1 MTCNTAEITI
11 ELPHLRLAARVW
23 GPEDGLPVLAL
34 HGWLDNAASFEGL
47 APLLPGCRIVALD
60 HAGHGLS
67 AHRRH
72 STYYVLDY
80 VADALAAAAA
90 LGWSRYAMLG
100 HSLGAGVAALCAGTY
115 PERISRLA
123 LIEGL
128 APLADDPHAA
138 ASRLRTALDREARGR
153 RTKPRPYASIDD
165 AAKARTRATG
175 LTHETAKILVRRALE
190 PADGGWRWRTDAR
203 LRWPSRVRLSDAQ
216 IDSFLSAIRCPVQA
230 IRAKH
235 GPSFN
240 ESVLADR
247 CACIRDL
254 KLVQLAGG
262 HHLHLDDPGSVA
274 AVLAPFFA
282 EQSPE
287 ANA

>member
-1 MTCNTAEITI
+1 MTCSTSEITL

-67 AHRRH
+67 AHRKH

-115 PERISRLA
+115 PERVTRLA
-123 LIEGL
+123 LIEGF
-128 APLADDPHAA
+128 APLADDPEKA
-138 ASRLRTALDREARGR
+138 ASRLRTALDREARGSR
-153 RTKPRPYASIDD
+153 QNTAPYASIDD
-165 AAKARTRATG
+165 AARARTRATG
-175 LTHETAKILVRRALE
+175 LPHEAAKTLVKRALE
-190 PADGGWRWRTDAR
+190 AVEGGWRWRTDAR
-203 LRWPSRVRLSDAQ
+203 LRWPSRVRLSEAQ
-216 IDSFLSAIRCPVQA
+216 IRSFLSAIRCPVRA
-230 IRAKH
+230 IRAEN

-240 ESVLADR
+240 ESSLAEHR
-247 CACIRDL
+247 ACVRDL
-254 KLVQLAGG
+254 EVVKLAGG
-262 HHLHLDDPGSVA
+262 HHLHLEDPRCVA
-274 AVLAPFFA
+274 AVLAPFLA
-282 EQSPE
+282 GPVTTAHS
-287 ANA
+287 